1 MNYEK
6 KYKEALS
13 WIKNVYPLFEGAVK
27 EDAEHFFPEL
37 KESEDERIRKAIL
50 TGLIDCRDAPDLWWS
65 DFGGIPIDDCIAWIE
80 KQGEQKPIN
89 DSDEEIVEAVKD
101 TSILDMVEPKFKVG
115 DKIENRF
122 SSHRVYDIIGVD
134 LDNQEYHCKHSYC
147 NNEED
152 LPFECADKDY
162 ELYDDTPTPPDY
174 GDEVKFEPKIYDIV
188 FYYNKGEIKT
198 GKIVDYRADEGI
210 YELGNG
216 VELLP
221 NEIIGIGK

>member
-1 MNYEK
+1 MDYEK

-37 KESEDERIRKAIL
+37 KESEDEKIRKE
-50 TGLIDCRDAPDLWWS
+50 LIEHFKHYS
-65 DFGGIPIDDCIAWIE
+65 GGDNVSIKFPEWIAWLE
-80 KQGEQKPIN
+80 KQGEQKSIN
-89 DSDEEIVEAVKD
+89 DTDEDIVEAVKD

-122 SSHRVYDIIGVD
+122 SSHRVYDIIGID

-147 NNEED
+147 NSEED

-174 GDEVKFEPKIYDIV
+174 GDELKFEPKIYDSV

-198 GKIVDYRADEGI
+198 GKIVDYRADEDI
-210 YELGNG
+210 YELDNG

-221 NEIIGIGK
+221 IEIIGIGK

>member
-1 MNYEK
+1 MITREQLESVEDPKKQFEIAMLYLHLHGMMYYEVDFNFLKYIVNITNSIRDNMRYDAYKDNYFLIEQADECFDRFSGKKTEEEK
-6 KYKEALS
+6 K
-13 WIKNVYPLFEGAVK
+13 
-27 EDAEHFFPEL
+27 PE
-37 KESEDERIRKAIL
+37 
-50 TGLIDCRDAPDLWWS
+50 T
-65 DFGGIPIDDCIAWIE
+65 
-80 KQGEQKPIN
+80 
-89 DSDEEIVEAVKD
+89 
-101 TSILDMVEPKFKVG
+101 KFKVG

-122 SSHRVYDIIGVD
+122 SSHRVYDIIGID

-147 NNEED
+147 NSEED

-174 GDEVKFEPKIYDIV
+174 GDEVRFEPKIYDSV

-198 GKIVDYRADEGI
+198 GKIVGYRADEGI
-210 YELGNG
+210 YELDND